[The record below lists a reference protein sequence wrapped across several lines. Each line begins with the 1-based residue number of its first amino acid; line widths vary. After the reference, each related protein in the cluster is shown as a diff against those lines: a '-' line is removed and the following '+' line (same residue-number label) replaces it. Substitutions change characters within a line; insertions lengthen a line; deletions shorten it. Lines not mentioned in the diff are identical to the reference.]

1 MYKMYIFWFQWVIE
15 NKSEVMSYHMNCL
28 LHFIE
33 FFNPT
38 LTNLT
43 SEIFDLE
50 NFGIFLLL
58 LLVASLGPR
67 LRIWPISPVISSSR
81 VHPHLQHPNHH
92 KSRSQQAL
100 QQLARLG
107 IWCCLLVK
115 NITHVFCCCC
125 GNKNP
130 LKPAILRETSMGT
143 CFY

>member
-1 MYKMYIFWFQWVIE
+1 
-15 NKSEVMSYHMNCL
+15 MNCL

-43 SEIFDLE
+43 SQIFDLKKLR
-50 NFGIFLLL
+50 ICLLL

-67 LRIWPISPVISSSR
+67 LRIWPISLVISSSR

-107 IWCCLLVK
+107 IWCCLLGRNVP
-115 NITHVFCCCC
+115 HVFCCCS

-130 LKPAILRETSMGT
+130 LKPAMLMETSTGK
-143 CFY
+143 CFTEGKGLKTRAFNNQRS